1 MRVPCCRF
9 LLLIPVLSGC
19 AEPFAGPTA
28 VSPVSEKETSA
39 VPSGTEGSDGA
50 NPSGS
55 EKSTGEVPQVVSQSD
70 PEHETDAKAEF
81 SESGE
86 PVQAGP
92 VQADEET
99 QGKSEEINMAGTD
112 AASDYNPLNDFEK
125 YVILTKGTERPFTG
139 EYTDLKASGT
149 YICRRC
155 NQPLYLSTDKFSS
168 HCGWPSFDDEI
179 SGAVDRHIDA
189 DGERVEIVCSNCGGH
204 LGHVFEGER
213 FTKKNTRHCVNSVS
227 MKFVAEGEKLPA
239 VIRPKAVTG
248 NESPAKSPEQKPV
261 P

>member
-1 MRVPCCRF
+1 MRVPWYRF

-19 AEPFAGPTA
+19 AEPFAGPPA
-28 VSPVSEKETSA
+28 VSPVPENAITA
-39 VPSGTEGSDGA
+39 GPSGSEGSGGA
-50 NPSGS
+50 NSSDS
-55 EKSTGEVPQVVSQSD
+55 EKSTGEGPQAVSQSD
-70 PEHETDAKAEF
+70 PKNEIDAKAEL

-86 PVQAGP
+86 PVQAGT
-92 VQADEET
+92 VQAGEET
-99 QGKSEEINMAGTD
+99 QGKSEETNMAGTD
-112 AASDYNPLNDFEK
+112 AASEYNPLNEFEK

-155 NQPLYLSTDKFSS
+155 NQPLYQSTDKFNS

-179 SGAVDRHIDA
+179 SGAVDRHVDA

-248 NESPAKSPEQKPV
+248 KESPAKSPEEKPV